1 MFIVTIL
8 PNILQNKIN
17 DIKQLLN
24 NIVNI
29 TQCTKLCNNIKM
41 LAQRNVI
48 MTRRKK
54 KMRV

>member
-1 MFIVTIL
+1 MFILTIL
-8 PNILQNKIN
+8 PNILQSKIN

-29 TQCTKLCNNIKM
+29 TQCKKLCNNIKM

-48 MTRRKK
+48 VTRRKK
-54 KMRV
+54 K